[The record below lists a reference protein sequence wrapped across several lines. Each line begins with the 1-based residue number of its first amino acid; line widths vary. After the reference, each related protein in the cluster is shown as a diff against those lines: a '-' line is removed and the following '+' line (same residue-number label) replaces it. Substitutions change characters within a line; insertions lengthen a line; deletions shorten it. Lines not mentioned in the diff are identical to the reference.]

1 MKRARRPLTRDLFTP
16 LPPRFLTSFEA
27 ARFLGISRSTLE
39 KHRQFG
45 TGPVYRKIGG
55 RVLYRAADLERWADQ
70 GIRTSTVQPGASV
83 APAAKPYET

>member
-1 MKRARRPLTRDLFTP
+1 MKHVRRIIIREPFTP
-16 LPPRFLTSFEA
+16 LPQRFLTSLEA

-70 GIRTSTVQPGASV
+70 GIRTSTVEPGASV
-83 APAAKPYET
+83 APAAKPYEA